1 MVTNFWLLWPVLVF
15 GGCVAG
21 QGVRGVSTPGLS
33 DADTPF
39 LLPITAADSVK
50 ITGALSADRAV
61 AVAFAHGNRMQLLA
75 AELELAGAE
84 RAEYGRIDDPVLGGK
99 LGKSPH
105 GSALELEI
113 HQEVSQFI
121 LRPARTLLGDAEF
134 SAARERI
141 SGRARA
147 EAMAVRIAYYD
158 VLRKYIDTATLRLL
172 VESVEA
178 AFALAQTLHEAGN
191 ISELELATR
200 QESFESARLE
210 LARSESAAAAQR
222 ELLNALMGVWG
233 HDTQWTLPDHLPS
246 LPEEKFDV
254 VDLEARAVANRADL
268 HVAKFEQEASGRALA
283 IARTERWIGGMELGL
298 SAEREEGT
306 WTFGPS
312 FAVRLPLFS
321 GTEVRRRRAD
331 YLRAQQALAV
341 QAVEIRAEVRAA
353 RERLLAARERV
364 AHYRDVL
371 LPLKQ
376 RIVRLVQ
383 REYNF
388 MLSSPFDLLDARRAE
403 IAAQRE
409 HISALGDYWIA
420 RVQLQA
426 AIGEKLASTT
436 GEN

>member
-1 MVTNFWLLWPVLVF
+1 
-15 GGCVAG
+15 
-21 QGVRGVSTPGLS
+21 
-33 DADTPF
+33 
-39 LLPITAADSVK
+39 
-50 ITGALSADRAV
+50 
-61 AVAFAHGNRMQLLA
+61 
-75 AELELAGAE
+75 
-84 RAEYGRIDDPVLGGK
+84 
-99 LGKSPH
+99 
-105 GSALELEI
+105 
-113 HQEVSQFI
+113 
-121 LRPARTLLGDAEF
+121 
-134 SAARERI
+134 
-141 SGRARA
+141 
-147 EAMAVRIAYYD
+147 
-158 VLRKYIDTATLRLL
+158 
-172 VESVEA
+172 
-178 AFALAQTLHEAGN
+178 
-191 ISELELATR
+191 
-200 QESFESARLE
+200 
-210 LARSESAAAAQR
+210 
-222 ELLNALMGVWG
+222 
-233 HDTQWTLPDHLPS
+233 
-246 LPEEKFDV
+246 
-254 VDLEARAVANRADL
+254 
-268 HVAKFEQEASGRALA
+268 
-283 IARTERWIGGMELGL
+283 MELGL

-371 LPLKQ
+371 LPLTQ